1 LLGAEVGVGEGGGVP
16 LVAEFL
22 ELLEV
27 EPWLD
32 PDLGLVEL
40 LPPGLDG
47 LEREVVQRA
56 GHHLL
61 LGLHHAHELQQ
72 RVLNPG
78 AQMCIDREPPDQHRN
93 QTNHGAP
100 GGGPRSR
107 SNGRRG
113 RGR

>member
-1 LLGAEVGVGEGGGVP
+1 
-16 LVAEFL
+16 VAEFL

-72 RVLNPG
+72 RVLKPG
-78 AQMCIDREPPDQHRN
+78 AQMCIDRTVPPRSAQEFKRITEHPEGD
-93 QTNHGAP
+93 
-100 GGGPRSR
+100 RSR
-107 SNGRRG
+107 SNGRPG